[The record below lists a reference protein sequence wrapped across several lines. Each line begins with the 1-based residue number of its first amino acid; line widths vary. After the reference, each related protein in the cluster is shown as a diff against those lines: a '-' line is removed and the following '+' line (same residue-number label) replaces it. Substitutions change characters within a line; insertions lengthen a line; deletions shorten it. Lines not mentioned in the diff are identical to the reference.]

1 MAGNGVIFA
10 RGGSNQSQAFQPQP
24 RPEPVL
30 NQATAPFFGVRNA
43 APSAT
48 TSTHQFDAS
57 VGIAPT
63 AFADVRATVATYT
76 DDDGFVRTAAANTE
90 RIDYDPTSK
99 ALLGLYIEPSGTNRA
114 PNSETFTQGG
124 GAPQWLVDVPGP
136 TLTNTTILDPRG
148 TKTGQT
154 VNLGTTSASG
164 GGVYINITAQP
175 AGSTFI
181 FSSWVKSSISSGA
194 SFFRFTYNNTIGWTG
209 GSGSTRFTPTS
220 AWTRF
225 SFTGTVPSNGNINI
239 GYDNRDSTGTW
250 DSTCT
255 GSIDIW
261 GPQLEIASSASS
273 YIRTTSS
280 ASVTRA
286 ADSYSF
292 TLGASQTSIQFTF
305 DDGSTQTVSGL
316 TGGATYTIPTN
327 LNRARILYWDDP
339 AALASSGTAAGDN
352 TATAVGAWLQEGV
365 GSSAG
370 ANTTTAV
377 AAPIQSEPGT
387 SAGTDTATGAGAWL
401 QSGVGSSAG
410 SNTSTATSAWLQSG
424 VGSSAGSNTALGNKL
439 VVTLNPSDKNT
450 NIVLS
455 NGNLTASLTASIGA
469 LTGVDVRATDTFASG
484 YWEVTFTT
492 LVTGQAHGVGIGFSN
507 SSQVLDHYPQGPNSV
522 GYFNNGF
529 VAKVSGSTTVTGFAQ
544 GDVVGA
550 WLVGDGSLQY
560 FVNGVNV
567 YTDTSLPTGNLYPIV
582 CLANDTESGTVNFG
596 ATAMSYLPPGV
607 SSWDRSRIGSTSG
620 AGTSSG
626 ANTASGIGAWLQ
638 SGVGSSAGT
647 NTTTLVGSWLQS
659 GVGNAA
665 GSNTT
670 SGYAAAVPNVGTSAG
685 ANTSTAVGRWLQ
697 PSVGSSAGTDTATA
711 VGAWLQSGVG
721 SSAGTNTAAAVS
733 SLAGV
738 TWNPSDKSV
747 DVTLSGGNLTATRS
761 STSTGVNDVQA
772 RANTGRTS
780 GGYFEIVFSTVV
792 GGAHNPGIGL
802 GNLSQSVNDYPGH
815 TANSIGWF
823 ANGFFRG
830 PTGVQ
835 SAPTFVVGDV
845 IGCELTA
852 SSAKFYKN
860 GTLVVTESSLPTGTL
875 YPIISVASVTDAGT
889 ANFGATAMAYLPTGV
904 VSWDGSRTGAVTNVG
919 TAAGSNTST
928 AVGAWIKASVGS
940 AVGGNVAS
948 AVSSEADFNTDFDH
962 SFAGFPGAET
972 GLGTGDFNNDFN
984 NDYAVFH
991 VGTIVSGVGAS
1002 VGGNIAAAVSSTEAY
1017 VPPVTPPPP
1026 VVGPQVWY
1034 PAREYTRVQ
1043 APRAV
1048 RTYRTGTELKR
1059 STPQGM
1065 KRRYG

>member
-1 MAGNGVIFA
+1 MPIS
-10 RGGSNQSQAFQPQP
+10 R
-24 RPEPVL
+24 
-30 NQATAPFFGVRNA
+30 
-43 APSAT
+43 
-48 TSTHQFDAS
+48 
-57 VGIAPT
+57 
-63 AFADVRATVATYT
+63 
-76 DDDGFVRTAAANTE
+76 
-90 RIDYDPTSK
+90 
-99 ALLGLYIEPSGTNRA
+99 
-114 PNSETFTQGG
+114 
-124 GAPQWLVDVPGP
+124 
-136 TLTNTTILDPRG
+136 
-148 TKTGQT
+148 
-154 VNLGTTSASG
+154 SG
-164 GGVYINITAQP
+164 GIGGIGVKATPGLKGPHRGVPWRSP
-175 AGSTFI
+175 A
-181 FSSWVKSSISSGA
+181 
-194 SFFRFTYNNTIGWTG
+194 
-209 GSGSTRFTPTS
+209 
-220 AWTRF
+220 
-225 SFTGTVPSNGNINI
+225 
-239 GYDNRDSTGTW
+239 
-250 DSTCT
+250 
-255 GSIDIW
+255 
-261 GPQLEIASSASS
+261 
-273 YIRTTSS
+273 
-280 ASVTRA
+280 
-286 ADSYSF
+286 
-292 TLGASQTSIQFTF
+292 F
-305 DDGSTQTVSGL
+305 DTTVSVQASAGAAVGTDTV
-316 TGGATYTIPTN
+316 TG
-327 LNRARILYWDDP
+327 
-339 AALASSGTAAGDN
+339 
-352 TATAVGAWLQEGV
+352 VGAWLQSEPGA
-365 GSSAG
+365 SAG
-370 ANTTTAV
+370 ANTTSGV
-377 AAPIQSEPGT
+377 GS
-387 SAGTDTATGAGAWL
+387 WL

-410 SNTSTATSAWLQSG
+410 SNTTSGVGAWLQSG

-439 VVTLNPSDKNT
+439 VVTLNPSDKDT

-507 SSQVLDHYPQGPNSV
+507 SSQVLNHYPQGPNSV

-567 YTDTSLPTGNLYPIV
+567 YTDTSIPTGNLYPNV

-647 NTTTLVGSWLQS
+647 NT
-659 GVGNAA
+659 
-665 GSNTT
+665 
-670 SGYAAAVPNVGTSAG
+670 
-685 ANTSTAVGRWLQ
+685 
-697 PSVGSSAGTDTATA
+697 
-711 VGAWLQSGVG
+711 
-721 SSAGTNTAAAVS
+721 AAAVS
-733 SLAGV
+733 SLVGV

-835 SAPTFVVGDV
+835 STPTFGVGDV

-852 SSAKFYKN
+852 STAKFYKN
-860 GTLVVTESSLPTGTL
+860 GTLVATESSLPTGTL

-904 VSWDGSRTGAVTNVG
+904 VSWDGTRTGAVTNVG
-919 TAAGSNTST
+919 SAAGSNTST

-940 AVGGNVAS
+940 AVSGNIAS
-948 AVSSEADFNTDFDH
+948 AVSTQADFNNDYDQ

-991 VGTIVSGVGAS
+991 VGNIVSGVGAS
-1002 VGGNIAAAVSSTEAY
+1002 VGGNIAAAVSSTAIY
-1017 VPPVTPPPP
+1017 VPPVTPPAPT
-1026 VVGPQVWY
+1026 VAPQVWY

>member
-48 TSTHQFDAS
+48 TSTHQFDAA
-57 VGIAPT
+57 VGVAP
-63 AFADVRATVATYT
+63 AGFADVRATVATYT

-90 RIDYDPTSK
+90 RIDYDPTTK
-99 ALLGLYIEPSGTNRA
+99 ALLGLYVEPARTNLA
-114 PNSETFTQGG
+114 PNSEAITHVGA
-124 GAPQWLVDVPGP
+124 GAPDWNIDVPGP
-136 TLTNTTILDPRG
+136 TLSSTNILDPRG
-148 TKTGQT
+148 TKAGQT
-154 VNLGTTSASG
+154 INLGTTSASA
-164 GGVYINITAQP
+164 GGVYININALTVGA
-175 AGSTFI
+175 TFT
-181 FSSWVKSSISSGA
+181 FSAWMKSSASGGA
-194 SFFRFTYNNTIGWTG
+194 SFARFTYNNTLGWTG
-209 GSGSTRFTPTS
+209 GSGSSKFTITPT
-220 AWTRF
+220 WTRF
-225 SFTGTVPSNGNINI
+225 SFQGTIPASGNINL
-239 GYDNRDSTGTW
+239 GFDNRDSTGTY
-250 DSTCT
+250 DSSCT
-255 GSIDIW
+255 GNIDVW

-305 DDGSTQTVSGL
+305 DDGTTQTVSGL

-377 AAPIQSEPGT
+377 AAPIQAEPGT

-410 SNTSTATSAWLQSG
+410 SNTASATAAPIQAKVGSATGANTVAGVGAWLQAG
-424 VGSSAGSNTALGNKL
+424 VGSSAG
-439 VVTLNPSDKNT
+439 
-450 NIVLS
+450 
-455 NGNLTASLTASIGA
+455 
-469 LTGVDVRATDTFASG
+469 
-484 YWEVTFTT
+484 
-492 LVTGQAHGVGIGFSN
+492 
-507 SSQVLDHYPQGPNSV
+507 
-522 GYFNNGF
+522 
-529 VAKVSGSTTVTGFAQ
+529 
-544 GDVVGA
+544 
-550 WLVGDGSLQY
+550 
-560 FVNGVNV
+560 
-567 YTDTSLPTGNLYPIV
+567 
-582 CLANDTESGTVNFG
+582 
-596 ATAMSYLPPGV
+596 
-607 SSWDRSRIGSTSG
+607 
-620 AGTSSG
+620 
-626 ANTASGIGAWLQ
+626 ANTTAA
-638 SGVGSSAGT
+638 
-647 NTTTLVGSWLQS
+647 VGSWLQS
-659 GVGNAA
+659 GVGDAA
-665 GSNTT
+665 GANTT
-670 SGYAAAVPNVGTSAG
+670 SGYASAVPNVGTSVG
-685 ANTSTAVGRWLQ
+685 ANTSTAAGAWLQ
-697 PSVGSSAGTDTATA
+697 AGIGSSAGTDTATA
-711 VGAWLQSGVG
+711 VGQWLQSGVG

-835 SAPTFVVGDV
+835 STPTFGVGDV

-852 SSAKFYKN
+852 STAKFYKN
-860 GTLVVTESSLPTGTL
+860 GTLVATESSLPAGTL
-875 YPIISVASVTDAGT
+875 YPIISVASTTDAGT

-904 VSWDGSRTGAVTNVG
+904 VSWDGTRTGAVTNVG
-919 TAAGSNTST
+919 SAAGSNTST

-948 AVSSEADFNTDFDH
+948 AVSTQADFNNDYDQ

-991 VGTIVSGVGAS
+991 VGNIVSGVGAS
-1002 VGGNIAAAVSSTEAY
+1002 VGGNIAAAVSSTAIY
-1017 VPPVTPPPP
+1017 VPPVTPPAPT
-1026 VVGPQVWY
+1026 VAPQVWY

-1065 KRRYG
+1065 KRQYG

>member
-90 RIDYDPTSK
+90 RIDYDPTIK
-99 ALLGLYIEPSGTNRA
+99 ALLGLYVEPASTNLA
-114 PNSETFTQGG
+114 PNSETITHVGA
-124 GAPQWLVDVPGP
+124 GAPDWIIDVPGP
-136 TLTNTTILDPRG
+136 TLSSTNILDPRG
-148 TKTGQT
+148 TKAGQT

-164 GGVYINITAQP
+164 GGVYININSQP

-209 GSGSTRFTPTS
+209 GSGSTRFTPIS

-305 DDGSTQTVSGL
+305 DDGTTQTVSGL

-339 AALASSGTAAGDN
+339 AALASSGTAVGGN

-377 AAPIQSEPGT
+377 AAPIQAEPGT
-387 SAGTDTATGAGAWL
+387 SAGTDTATGVGAWL

-410 SNTSTATSAWLQSG
+410 SNTATATAAPIQAKVGSATGANTVAGVGAWLQAG
-424 VGSSAGSNTALGNKL
+424 VGSSAGA
-439 VVTLNPSDKNT
+439 
-450 NIVLS
+450 
-455 NGNLTASLTASIGA
+455 
-469 LTGVDVRATDTFASG
+469 
-484 YWEVTFTT
+484 
-492 LVTGQAHGVGIGFSN
+492 
-507 SSQVLDHYPQGPNSV
+507 
-522 GYFNNGF
+522 
-529 VAKVSGSTTVTGFAQ
+529 
-544 GDVVGA
+544 
-550 WLVGDGSLQY
+550 
-560 FVNGVNV
+560 
-567 YTDTSLPTGNLYPIV
+567 
-582 CLANDTESGTVNFG
+582 
-596 ATAMSYLPPGV
+596 
-607 SSWDRSRIGSTSG
+607 
-620 AGTSSG
+620 
-626 ANTASGIGAWLQ
+626 
-638 SGVGSSAGT
+638 
-647 NTTTLVGSWLQS
+647 NTTTAIGSWLQS

-665 GSNTT
+665 GANTT
-670 SGYAAAVPNVGTSAG
+670 SGYSAAVPNVGTSAG
-685 ANTSTAVGRWLQ
+685 ANTSTAVGTGLQ
-697 PSVGSSAGTDTATA
+697 P
-711 VGAWLQSGVG
+711 GVG
-721 SSAGTNTAAAVS
+721 SSTGTNTAAAVS

-747 DVTLSGGNLTATRS
+747 DVTLSGGNLIATRS

-835 SAPTFVVGDV
+835 SAPSFVVGDV

-889 ANFGATAMAYLPTGV
+889 ANFGATDMAYLPTGV

-940 AVGGNVAS
+940 AVSGNIAS
-948 AVSSEADFNTDFDH
+948 AVSTQADFNNDYDQ

-991 VGTIVSGVGAS
+991 VGNIVSGVGAS
-1002 VGGNIAAAVSSTEAY
+1002 VGGNIAAAVSSTAIY

-1026 VVGPQVWY
+1026 TVAPQVWH